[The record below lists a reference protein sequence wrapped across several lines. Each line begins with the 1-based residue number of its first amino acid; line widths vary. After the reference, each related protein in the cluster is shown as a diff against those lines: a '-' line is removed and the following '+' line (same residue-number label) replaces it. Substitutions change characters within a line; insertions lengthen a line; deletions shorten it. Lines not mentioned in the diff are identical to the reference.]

1 MDKFWNQTLIKKI
14 SAFFTQ
20 INYNF
25 VFRAFLLHSLHLPFL
40 TFAHAVSTSPNTALL
55 LWLPPIISHIL
66 NINVQF
72 QSIIYSS
79 VLKGLIE
86 EFYAVFIWFPVF
98 HVLCIHFPHF
108 SDDWSYGKRTSS
120 LILLCLFAAVCI
132 SPCLFHILLLC
143 DLLIWFSPTM
153 LLGLEMDPLQPHILS
168 LSQISSCSC
177 FKRILVYDFIS
188 EIFLL
193 LVCFTGSL
201 HTSQDQ
207 FTLNG
212 WIALCL
218 CLKVCSSSKVL
229 RLPAT

>member
-66 NINVQF
+66 IINVQF

-86 EFYAVFIWFPVF
+86 EFYAVFIWFQSFMSSPL
-98 HVLCIHFPHF
+98 HSF
-108 SDDWSYGKRTSS
+108 SSFLWW
-120 LILLCLFAAVCI
+120 LIL
-132 SPCLFHILLLC
+132 
-143 DLLIWFSPTM
+143 WK
-153 LLGLEMDPLQPHILS
+153 EN
-168 LSQISSCSC
+168 
-177 FKRILVYDFIS
+177 FIS
-188 EIFLL
+188 RF
-193 LVCFTGSL
+193 
-201 HTSQDQ
+201 
-207 FTLNG
+207 
-212 WIALCL
+212 ALS
-218 CLKVCSSSKVL
+218 VCSSLHQPLSVPHSSFMWSPNLILSHNVVGVGNGSFAASHFVPFTDFILQLLQEDLSLWFHIWNIFVACMFYGKSSHITGSIYFK
-229 RLPAT
+229 RMDSSMFMS